1 MLPFTRRTLTMSTS
15 VLLILGGAVLLP
27 TASIAA
33 EPAAHPTSTPA
44 ATSAP
49 APAETAAP
57 TPTPEATPSA
67 PETVA
72 EVAPEPVNPVPAPTA
87 PAAAPE
93 PTPAAIPNPSGTR
106 ITVSSP
112 SVPGTKGGVVGT
124 RPNTTFL
131 GYAAP
136 GSSITITDP
145 AGAVLATGITRPE
158 GVWSL
163 SFVSSDGAY
172 GIQTVIITAVWSG
185 VVDDVLEYRYRLAPL
200 NMEGP
205 TISTPA
211 APSTTVRGHGP
222 TVPVTFA
229 GTGVPGALVSVFHL
243 PFLGIQLEDLD
254 GHQDPVTIGET
265 TVTAD
270 GTWTFSALMA
280 PGEYS
285 VSAAQGLYAEDPDP
299 DSPFRSAS
307 WSIEYRDLIVV
318 STDDAADE
326 LPETGGSSP
335 MLGAFS
341 LLLMG
346 TGATGIL
353 VGKRQ
358 RRIAE

>member
-1 MLPFTRRTLTMSTS
+1 MLPFTRRSLTMSTS

-27 TASIAA
+27 TASVAA
-33 EPAAHPTSTPA
+33 EPAASPTSTPA

-49 APAETAAP
+49 APAKTAAP
-57 TPTPEATPSA
+57 TPAPEATPSA

-72 EVAPEPVNPVPAPTA
+72 EVAPAPVNPAPTA

-112 SVPGTKGGVVGT
+112 SVPGSKGGVVGT

-163 SFVSSDGAY
+163 SFVSSDEAY
-172 GIQTVIITAVWSG
+172 GIQTVTITAVWSG
-185 VVDDVLEYRYRLAPL
+185 MVDDVLEYRYRLAPL

-211 APSTTVRGHGP
+211 APSTTVQGPGP

-229 GTGVPGALVSVFHL
+229 GTGVPGALVAVFQL
-243 PFLGIQLEDLD
+243 PFLGIQLDDLD
-254 GHQDPVTIGET
+254 GHQDTVTIGET
-265 TVTAD
+265 TVGAD

-285 VSAAQGLYAEDPDP
+285 VSAAQGLYAENPDP

-318 STDDAADE
+318 STDDAASE

-335 MLGAFS
+335 LLGAFS

-353 VGKRQ
+353 AARRQ
-358 RRIAE
+358 RRLAA